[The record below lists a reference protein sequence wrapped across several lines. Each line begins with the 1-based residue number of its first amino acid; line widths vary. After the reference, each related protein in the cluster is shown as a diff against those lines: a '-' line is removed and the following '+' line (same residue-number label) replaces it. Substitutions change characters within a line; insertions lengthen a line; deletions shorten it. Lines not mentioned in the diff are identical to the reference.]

1 MKRIDIVWLGKTL
14 GTASGWDGE
23 PGESWWAY
31 DFKPSEGVELPECP
45 SLQFEES
52 SGKVIAQDSEGN
64 DLHVWTV
71 IWTLQ
76 EDVK

>member
-1 MKRIDIVWLGKTL
+1 MKRMYVVWLGKTL
-14 GTASGWDGE
+14 GTASGWDGD

-31 DFKPSEGVELPECP
+31 DFKPAEGVELPECQ

-52 SGKVIAQDSEGN
+52 NGKVRAQDSEGN

-71 IWTLQ
+71 VWTLQ
-76 EDVK
+76 EDKL